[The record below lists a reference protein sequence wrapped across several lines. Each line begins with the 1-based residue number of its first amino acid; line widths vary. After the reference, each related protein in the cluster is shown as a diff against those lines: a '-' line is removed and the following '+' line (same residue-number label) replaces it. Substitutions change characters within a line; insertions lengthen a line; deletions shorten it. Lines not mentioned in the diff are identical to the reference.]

1 MSNTLYA
8 VIVATIAIATALLAV
23 FDVVPAT
30 VAQMVP
36 LLVVP
41 FAISRGRRG
50 CAGRAC

>member
-8 VIVATIAIATALLAV
+8 LVVATIAIATALLAV

-41 FAISRGRRG
+41 FVISRGRRG